1 MSGLALAVAGV
12 FGVLAGFH
20 VYWLFGGKAAGS
32 AAIPEVDGRP
42 AFEPGAL
49 ATIGVTLALSGCAV
63 LTLALGGWVVFP
75 LPEPWT
81 TGLGYAMATAFF
93 LRAIGEFRLVGFFKR
108 VRGTRFARWDT
119 WLFSPLC
126 LALALAVFFLAR
138 G

>member
-1 MSGLALAVAGV
+1 MNALALGVAVV
-12 FGVLAGFH
+12 FAVLAGFH

-42 AFEPGAL
+42 AFVPGAV
-49 ATIGVTLALSGCAV
+49 ATLGVVLALTGCAV
-63 LTLALGGWVVFP
+63 LTLALGGWMGLP
-75 LPEPWT
+75 LPERWT
-81 TGLGYAMATAFF
+81 TGLGYAMAAAFF